1 MAQKVTKSRIFIPIL
16 AKIIFKSITTGPVRA
31 GEDDAGEAE
40 VVVSHSLLYGFCD
53 HFRAVRMVLGD

>member
-1 MAQKVTKSRIFIPIL
+1 MAQKVSKSRIFIPIL
-16 AKIIFKSITTGPVRA
+16 AKIIFKSITTGPVLEASWRA

-53 HFRAVRMVLGD
+53 HLRVL